1 MQYSFDMQTQ
11 IKAAKQ
17 IAVSTKS
24 TVAVRRDGIT
34 IGVVLPNGQ
43 FHHVAV

>member
-1 MQYSFDMQTQ
+1 MSNAIQN
-11 IKAAKQ
+11 AKQ
-17 IAVSTKS
+17 TAKQTSKPVII
-24 TVAVRRDGIT
+24 RREDGIT